1 MIDFTEAKR
10 IKGWNSPTIA
20 ELKKLR
26 DITIRNQ
33 FDIYHRP
40 NWIWPNYPEGEPIYS
55 PQPYTPEQTEQLRK
69 TKVKTDIRKL
79 YSVEDELKI
88 LRKAIASTEPEYID
102 YNNDVEKI
110 ISESNKMD
118 FQIKKEE

>member
-1 MIDFTEAKR
+1 MIKFEGNY
-10 IKGWNSPTIA
+10 IKSWISPSLI
-20 ELKKLR
+20 EMQKLKK
-26 DITIRNQ
+26 IRPDTFENSAGV
-33 FDIYHRP
+33 P
-40 NWIWPNYPEGEPIYS
+40 NWKWPDYPEGEPIYS
-55 PQPYTPEQTEQLRK
+55 PQPYTPEQIEQLRK
-69 TKVKTDIRKL
+69 TKVKTEIRKL

>member
-1 MIDFTEAKR
+1 MR
-10 IKGWNSPTIA
+10 IKLNKENYIIGYGCFGNP
-20 ELKKLR
+20 
-26 DITIRNQ
+26 D
-33 FDIYHRP
+33 
-40 NWIWPNYPEGEPIYS
+40 YPEYEWQNPPEKLTGEYNLPLYKWDGTKPIYS
-55 PQPYTPEQTEQLRK
+55 PQPYNPEQTEQLRK
-69 TKVKTDIRKL
+69 TKVKTEIRKL